1 MDLFPTDEQAL
12 LTETARSFVAR
23 AADPQSVRALE
34 DGEMGF
40 DPAQWAAM
48 VELGWTEL
56 EPLELALVADELGR
70 GAVPSPLLVG
80 AALRNALPDFA
91 RTTSAEM
98 VLTLADVAAD
108 GTATSASPSTRSY
121 VLVPYASHA
130 HRVVVM
136 TASGLMVLDPTVA
149 NWSIEREEVIGGDP
163 MFRLDG
169 DLAAA
174 ERIPGSLDSVLDH
187 VGITAL
193 AYATGAAETAL
204 NLSVQHAKDRQQFGR
219 PVGSF
224 QAVAHRCADMRA
236 EIDACRVLG
245 QRAAWALARDGDATF
260 EVSAALGYAKDA
272 LRRVAMHAHQVHG
285 AIGFSTE
292 HDLHLYTRRIKAF
305 ELSYGST
312 AWHQERFAQALG
324 LRA

>member
-1 MDLFPTDEQAL
+1 MDLFPTDEQVL

-23 AADPQSVRALE
+23 TADRQQVRALE
-34 DGEMGF
+34 ASELGF
-40 DPAQWAAM
+40 DPVQWTAM
-48 VELGWTEL
+48 VELGWSEL

-70 GAVPSPLLVG
+70 GAVPSPLVVTG
-80 AALRNALPDFA
+80 ALRNALPELA
-91 RTTSAEM
+91 AAASRNAI
-98 VLTLADVAAD
+98 LTLAEVATD
-108 GTATSASPSTRSY
+108 GANKFASY

-130 HRVVVM
+130 HRIVVA
-136 TASGLMVLDPTVA
+136 TDSGLMVLDPAVA
-149 NWSIEREEVIGGDP
+149 NWSVEREQVIGGDA

-174 ERIPGSLDSVLDH
+174 ELIPGDLATVLDH
-187 VGITAL
+187 LAITTL
-193 AYATGAAETAL
+193 AYATGAAEIAL
-204 NLSVQHAKDRQQFGR
+204 TLSVQHAKDRHQFGR

-245 QRAAWALARDGDATF
+245 QRAAWALDRGTDATF
-260 EVSAALGYAKDA
+260 EVSSALGYAKDA

-292 HDLHLYTRRIKAF
+292 HDLHLFTRRIKAF